1 MFFKHHTGRMTRDT
15 IKFLTFKEWMMKICE
30 QILKLD
36 LRRDEKA
43 GTDQL

>member
-1 MFFKHHTGRMTRDT
+1 M
-15 IKFLTFKEWMMKICE
+15 TFKEWMMKICK

-36 LRRDEKA
+36 LRRCEKA